1 MKFEKLLKL
10 IATAVFA
17 STLTGCIGAVVG
29 VAVDTT
35 VAVVKA
41 PFQIA
46 GAVVGVAADT
56 TGTVIAAP
64 FRAVD
69 AAFTGGHDHHRDSH
83 EGHDHGDVVDAQ
95 SHDHDHDSHEHF
107 REHEDTQSRGESSTQ
122 TIE

>member
-1 MKFEKLLKL
+1 MTFENLLKL
-10 IATAVFA
+10 TAAGVLA
-17 STLTGCIGAVVG
+17 CALTGCIGAVVG

-56 TGTVIAAP
+56 TGAFIAAP

-69 AAFTGGHDHHRDSH
+69 AAYGGEHDHYRDSH
-83 EGHDHGDVVDAQ
+83 KEHDHGAAVEAQ
-95 SHDHDHDSHEHF
+95 AQPHDHNHDSHEHF
-107 REHEDTQSRGESSTQ
+107 RDHKYPDS
-122 TIE
+122 

>member
-1 MKFEKLLKL
+1 MKIQKLLKL
-10 IATAVFA
+10 TATAVLA
-17 STLTGCIGAVVG
+17 ATLTGCVGAVIG

-69 AAFTGGHDHHRDSH
+69 AAFGGEHDHHRDSH
-83 EGHDHGDVVDAQ
+83 EEHDHGATVDAE
-95 SHDHDHDSHEHF
+95 SHDHNHDSHEHL
-107 REHEDTQSRGESSTQ
+107 REHQDIES
-122 TIE
+122 

>member
-1 MKFEKLLKL
+1 MKFVKLLKL
-10 IATAVFA
+10 TTAALLA
-17 STLTGCIGAVVG
+17 SALTGCIGAVVG

-46 GAVVGVAADT
+46 GAVIGAAADT

-69 AAFTGGHDHHRDSH
+69 AAFGDDHEHHGDSH
-83 EGHDHGDVVDAQ
+83 EERGHGGAEEATGEEIK
-95 SHDHDHDSHEHF
+95 SHLQNHDSHEHF
-107 REHEDTQSRGESSTQ
+107 REHKHSEGQ
-122 TIE
+122 T

>member
-1 MKFEKLLKL
+1 MTFENLLKL
-10 IATAVFA
+10 ATAGVLVCA
-17 STLTGCIGAVVG
+17 LTGCVGAVVG

-56 TGTVIAAP
+56 TGAVIAAP

-69 AAFTGGHDHHRDSH
+69 AAFGEKHHRHSNSYEEH
-83 EGHDHGDVVDAQ
+83 GHGAAVDAE
-95 SHDHDHDSHEHF
+95 SHDRYLEGNESHKSHK
-107 REHEDTQSRGESSTQ
+107 H
-122 TIE
+122 

>member
-1 MKFEKLLKL
+1 MALENLIKL
-10 IATAVFA
+10 TAAGVFA
-17 STLTGCIGAVVG
+17 CALTGCIGAVVG

-56 TGTVIAAP
+56 TGAVIAAP

-69 AAFTGGHDHHRDSH
+69 AAFDGEHDQHRGSH
-83 EGHDHGDVVDAQ
+83 KEHDHGAAVGADP
-95 SHDHDHDSHEHF
+95 HDHGHDSHDHF
-107 REHEDTQSRGESSTQ
+107 REHKYPDN
-122 TIE
+122 

>member
-1 MKFEKLLKL
+1 MKFVKLLKL
-10 IATAVFA
+10 TTAALLA
-17 STLTGCIGAVVG
+17 SALTGCIGAVVG

-46 GAVVGVAADT
+46 GAVIGAAADT

-69 AAFTGGHDHHRDSH
+69 AAF
-83 EGHDHGDVVDAQ
+83 GDD
-95 SHDHDHDSHEHF
+95 HEH
-107 REHEDTQSRGESSTQ
+107 
-122 TIE
+122 

>member
-1 MKFEKLLKL
+1 MKFVKLLKL
-10 IATAVFA
+10 TTAALLA
-17 STLTGCIGAVVG
+17 SALTGCIGAVVG

-46 GAVVGVAADT
+46 GAVIGAAADT

-69 AAFTGGHDHHRDSH
+69 AAF
-83 EGHDHGDVVDAQ
+83 GDD
-95 SHDHDHDSHEHF
+95 HEHDGETTSSNA
-107 REHEDTQSRGESSTQ
+107 RLLCTETRSVQSSSIFWSKNT
-122 TIE
+122 TEMR

>member
-1 MKFEKLLKL
+1 MKFKKLSKL
-10 IATAVFA
+10 TAMAVLV
-17 STLTGCIGAVVG
+17 SSMTGCIGAVVG

-46 GAVVGVAADT
+46 GAVVEVAADT

-69 AAFTGGHDHHRDSH
+69 AAFGGDHDHHNHSH
-83 EGHDHGDVVDAQ
+83 ENHDHGDLVTPKE
-95 SHDHDHDSHEHF
+95 HDHNHDSHEHN
-107 REHEDTQSRGESSTQ
+107 REHDE
-122 TIE
+122 